1 MADHTP
7 YQKGIIKRFYE
18 NRDTL
23 ALQKLGEIVSDLY
36 LEEKPAAIARKWKA
50 AHAQMLAVWDHDMT
64 PSPRSR
70 RPGSRRMGFS
80 PLPAP
85 SEWVVGLAKIV
96 SERA

>member
-50 AHAQMLAVWDHDMT
+50 AHAQMLAVGVHQHQADTITED
-64 PSPRSR
+64 RDL
-70 RPGSRRMGFS
+70 G
-80 PLPAP
+80 A
-85 SEWVVGLAKIV
+85 LAKIV